1 MSADNMTI
9 HSHPRTVRVQT
20 AHLMVRDEFRTV
32 EGCLDRLANMLG
44 EVGLD
49 ADKQTVDG
57 ASKLMDSMRRLIEHN
72 FRTIIRVTRAEEEA
86 EDAAAV

>member
-1 MSADNMTI
+1 MAEQITV

-20 AHLMVRDEFRTV
+20 AHYMSRDEFRTI

-49 ADKQTVDG
+49 ADKQTIESMD
-57 ASKLMDSMRRLIEHN
+57 KLLDSVRRLTDHN
-72 FRTIIRVTRAEEEA
+72 FRTIIRVTRAEEDD
-86 EDAAAV
+86 EDVAAV